1 MALVLKMM
9 DCTEVVLSIANRYF
23 MVTDDLH
30 HHFCV
35 FRDIQ
40 HTSAI
45 QCSTSID
52 GLA

>member
-1 MALVLKMM
+1 MAHVLKMM
-9 DCTEVVLSIANRYF
+9 DCTEVVLSIANIYF
-23 MVTDDLH
+23 DDLH

-35 FRDIQ
+35 FHDIQ